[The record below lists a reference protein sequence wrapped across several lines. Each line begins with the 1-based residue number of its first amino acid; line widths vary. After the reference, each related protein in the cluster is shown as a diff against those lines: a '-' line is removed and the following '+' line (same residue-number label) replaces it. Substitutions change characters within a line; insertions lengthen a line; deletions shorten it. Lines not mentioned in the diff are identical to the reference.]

1 MKRIVKTTILTA
13 ALLLPAGFVLAQ
25 ESAEAEEEDTPEDIA
40 VEIRQGHMLNY
51 AANLQRLGA
60 MAQGNAEYD
69 AGVAQTAADNLLYLA
84 SIDQSHYWL
93 PGTAQGEHPESQAL
107 PAIWE
112 NMEDFNAKQAALLEA
127 ATALQSGAGTDLA
140 ALQAGLGGVGQA
152 CGACHENYR
161 VKQD

>member
-1 MKRIVKTTILTA
+1 MKRIVKTTILAT
-13 ALLLPAGFVLAQ
+13 ALLLPTGFVLAQ
-25 ESAEAEEEDTPEDIA
+25 EAEEEETPEDIA
-40 VEIRQGHMLNY
+40 VEIRHGHMLNY

-69 AGVAQTAADNLLYLA
+69 AAVAQTAADNLVYLA

-93 PGTAQGEHPESQAL
+93 PGTAQGEHPESAAL

-112 NMEDFNAKQAALLEA
+112 NTEDFNAKNVALREA
-127 ATALQSGAGTDLA
+127 VTNLQSTAGTDLA
-140 ALQAGLGGVGQA
+140 SLQGAMQGVGQA

-161 VKQD
+161 AKEEE